1 MLRVTAI
8 AATAVLMTAPAFAMG
23 CNYGKHSASASAES
37 YVPEYAP
44 TAATATTEEAGPL
57 QSTPIDSSAVV
68 YETDI
73 EIAPTE
79 TLILP
84 EG

>member
-8 AATAVLMTAPAFAMG
+8 AATAVLMTAPAFAIG
-23 CNYGKHSASASAES
+23 CNYGQHSASASAES
-37 YVPEYAP
+37 YVPEYSP

-57 QSTPIDSSAVV
+57 QSTPIDSSVLV
-68 YETDI
+68 YETDV
-73 EIAPTE
+73 ETVPAE